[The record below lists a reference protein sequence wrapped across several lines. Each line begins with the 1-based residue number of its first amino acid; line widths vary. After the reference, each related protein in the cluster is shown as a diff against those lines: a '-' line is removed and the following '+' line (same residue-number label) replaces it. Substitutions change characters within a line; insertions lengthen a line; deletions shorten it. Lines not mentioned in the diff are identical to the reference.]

1 MCSKSFQGGVS
12 TRVLT
17 RAVPV
22 LLLIGLANAQTPGR
36 KIDFPADSPVT
47 TVSSDWS
54 ETRAT
59 PRGGAY
65 VLDVHAV
72 LSLRNSSQKR
82 IRGVMLAVQAQE
94 VTPGGKGSVSVPSL
108 DVAPGESFPLRIDLP
123 LLCPLGAGGPM
134 VEVKLDGVLFDDLT
148 FYGSDRL
155 NSRRR
160 MTVWELEARR
170 DRKYFKTLLET
181 AGNDA
186 LQKEVLS
193 SIARQGERPSTGVQM
208 VRGRSTNFDPEREVQ
223 FAFVK
228 MPDSPVDPTSGSARI
243 AGNEA
248 RAPHISVQNR
258 SERAVKHLELGWIV
272 KDQQG
277 REFLAASIPSDV
289 SLGPGKSGPVTQ
301 DTALRFS
308 EKTQIDSMTGFV
320 SSVEYSDGS
329 YWIPTR
335 GELNDPKLRG
345 VVAPSPE
352 EQRLTQIYRKR
363 GLTGLIE
370 ELKKF

>member
-1 MCSKSFQGGVS
+1 MRSKFF
-12 TRVLT
+12 
-17 RAVPV
+17 
-22 LLLIGLANAQTPGR
+22 ILALSVAITATAQTVGR
-36 KIDFPADSPVT
+36 KIDFPSDSPVT
-47 TVSSDWS
+47 AVSSDWS

-65 VLDVHAV
+65 ELDVHAV
-72 LSLRNSSQKR
+72 LSLRNSSQRR
-82 IRGVMLAVQAQE
+82 IHGVTLAVLAQE
-94 VTPGGKGSVSVPSL
+94 VTPGGKGTVSVPSL
-108 DVAPGESFPLRIDLP
+108 DVAPGEAFPLRIDLT
-123 LLCPLGAGGPM
+123 LFGPLGAGGPM

-181 AGNDA
+181 AGADG
-186 LQKEVLS
+186 LQKEILS
-193 SIARQGERPSTGVQM
+193 AIELQRDRPSAGVQM
-208 VRGRSTNFDPEREVQ
+208 VRGRSTNNDSERELK
-223 FAFVK
+223 FAFLH
-228 MPDSPVDPTSGSARI
+228 MPDAPVDPTTGSARI

-248 RAPHISVQNR
+248 RAPQINIQNR
-258 SERAVKHLELGWIV
+258 SDRVVKHFEMGWIV

-289 SLGPGKSGPVTQ
+289 NLAPGNSSQVTQ

-308 EKTQIDSMTGFV
+308 ERTLIDSMTGFV
-320 SSVEYSDGS
+320 SSAEYADGS

-335 GELNDPKLRG
+335 AELNDPKLRSLI
-345 VVAPSPE
+345 APSPE
-352 EQRLTQIYRKR
+352 EQRLLQIYHKK
-363 GLTGLIE
+363 GMNGLIV

>member
-1 MCSKSFQGGVS
+1 MRNNFVIF
-12 TRVLT
+12 VL
-17 RAVPV
+17 A
-22 LLLIGLANAQTPGR
+22 AAAAMAQTPGR
-36 KIDFPADSPVT
+36 KIDFPVDSPVT
-47 TVSSDWS
+47 AVSSDWS
-54 ETRAT
+54 ETKAT

-108 DVAPGESFPLRIDLP
+108 DVPPGEAFPLRIDLP

-181 AGNDA
+181 AGGEA

-193 SIARQGERPSTGVQM
+193 SIARQADRPSTGVQM
-208 VRGRSTNFDPEREVQ
+208 VQGRSTNADAEREVQ
-223 FAFVK
+223 FAFLH

-248 RAPHISVQNR
+248 RSPHINIQNR
-258 SERAVKHLELGWIV
+258 SERGVKHLEMGWIV

-289 SLGPGKSGPVTQ
+289 NLAPGKSSLVTQ

-308 EKTQIDSMTGFV
+308 DRTQVEGMTGFV
-320 SSVEYSDGS
+320 SSAEYSDGS

-352 EQRLTQIYRKR
+352 EQRLLQIYRKK
-363 GLTGLIE
+363 GLGGLIE

>member
-1 MCSKSFQGGVS
+1 MRSKIAIFAFASF
-12 TRVLT
+12 T
-17 RAVPV
+17 A
-22 LLLIGLANAQTPGR
+22 LAQAPGR
-36 KIDFPADSPVT
+36 KIDFPVDSPVT
-47 TVSSDWS
+47 AVSSDWS

-65 VLDVHAV
+65 LLDVHAV
-72 LSLRNSSQKR
+72 LSLRNSSQRR
-82 IRGVMLAVQAQE
+82 IRGVTLAVLAQE

-108 DVAPGESFPLRIDLP
+108 DIGPGEAFPLRIDLP

-148 FYGSDRL
+148 FYGSDKL
-155 NSRRR
+155 HSRRT

-181 AGNDA
+181 AGNEG
-186 LQKEVLS
+186 LQKEVLTA
-193 SIARQGERPSTGVQM
+193 IERQRDRPSSGVQM
-208 VRGRSTNFDPEREVQ
+208 VRGRSTNIESEREVQ
-223 FAFVK
+223 FAFLH
-228 MPDSPVDPTSGSARI
+228 MPDSPADPTSGTARI

-248 RAPHISVQNR
+248 RAPHINIQNR
-258 SERAVKHLELGWIV
+258 SNRSIQHLEIGWIV

-289 SLGPGKSGPVTQ
+289 SLAPGKSSLVTQ

-308 EKTQIDSMTGFV
+308 DRTQVDGMTGFV
-320 SSVEYSDGS
+320 SSVEYADGG

-335 GELNDPKLRG
+335 GELNDPKLRTL
-345 VVAPSPE
+345 VAPSPE
-352 EQRLTQIYRKR
+352 EQRLLQIYSKK
-363 GLTGLIE
+363 GLNGLVV
-370 ELKKF
+370 ELKKFQ

>member
-1 MCSKSFQGGVS
+1 MRSSVIIFVVGV
-12 TRVLT
+12 
-17 RAVPV
+17 A
-22 LLLIGLANAQTPGR
+22 AFAQTPGR
-36 KIDFPADSPVT
+36 KLDFPVDSPVLA
-47 TVSSDWS
+47 VSSDWS
-54 ETRAT
+54 ETKAT

-72 LSLRNSSQKR
+72 LSLRNASQKR
-82 IRGVMLAVQAQE
+82 IRGVTLSVLAQE

-108 DVAPGESFPLRIDLP
+108 DIAPGEAFPLRIDLP

-148 FYGSDRL
+148 FYGSDKL
-155 NSRRR
+155 HSRRT

-181 AGNDA
+181 AGNDG
-186 LQKEVLS
+186 LQREILNGLD
-193 SIARQGERPSTGVQM
+193 RQRERPSAGVQM
-208 VRGRSTNFDPEREVQ
+208 VRGRSTNTDPERELQ
-223 FAFVK
+223 FAFLH
-228 MPDSPVDPTSGSARI
+228 MPDSPVDPTAGSARI

-248 RAPHISVQNR
+248 RAPHINVQNR
-258 SERAVKHLELGWIV
+258 SDRAVKHLELGWIV

-289 SLGPGKSGPVTQ
+289 SLAPGKSAPVTG

-308 EKTQIDSMTGFV
+308 ERTQIDGMTGFV
-320 SSVEYSDGS
+320 ASVEYADGS

-335 GELNDPKLRG
+335 GELNDPKLRNI
-345 VVAPSPE
+345 VAPSPE
-352 EQRLTQIYRKR
+352 EQKLYQIYRKK
-363 GLTGLIE
+363 GLNGLVE

>member
-1 MCSKSFQGGVS
+1 MRSRIFILA
-12 TRVLT
+12 LT
-17 RAVPV
+17 ATV
-22 LLLIGLANAQTPGR
+22 AATAQTVGR
-36 KIDFPADSPVT
+36 KIDFPTDSPVT
-47 TVSSDWS
+47 AVSSDWS
-54 ETRAT
+54 ETRET

-65 VLDVHAV
+65 LLDVHAV
-72 LSLRNSSQKR
+72 LSLRNTSQRR
-82 IRGVMLAVQAQE
+82 IRGVTLAVLAQE

-123 LLCPLGAGGPM
+123 LLCPLNAGGPM

-155 NSRRR
+155 NSRRT

-181 AGNDA
+181 AGVDG
-186 LQKEVLS
+186 LQKEILS
-193 SIARQGERPSTGVQM
+193 CLQLQRDRPSAGVQM
-208 VRGRSTNFDPEREVQ
+208 VQGRSTNGEPEHELK
-223 FAFVK
+223 FAFLH
-228 MPDSPVDPTSGSARI
+228 MPESPVDPTDGSARI

-248 RAPHISVQNR
+248 RAPQINIQNHSDR
-258 SERAVKHLELGWIV
+258 PVKHFEMGWIV

-289 SLGPGKSGPVTQ
+289 SVAPGKSSQVTQ

-308 EKTQIDSMTGFV
+308 ERTLIGSMTGFV
-320 SSVEYSDGS
+320 SSAEYADGS
-329 YWIPTR
+329 FWIPSR
-335 GELNDPKLRG
+335 AALSNPKLRTL
-345 VVAPSPE
+345 VAPSPE
-352 EQRLTQIYRKR
+352 EQRLLQIYHKK
-363 GLTGLIE
+363 GLNALIA

>member
-1 MCSKSFQGGVS
+1 MRS
-12 TRVLT
+12 RVFIFALAAMGLT
-17 RAVPV
+17 
-22 LLLIGLANAQTPGR
+22 AQTPGR
-36 KIDFPADSPVT
+36 KIDFPVDSPVT
-47 TVSSDWS
+47 AVSSDWS

-59 PRGGAY
+59 PRGGAF

-72 LSLRNSSQKR
+72 LSLRNSSQRR
-82 IRGVMLAVQAQE
+82 IRSVTLAVSAQE
-94 VTPGGKGSVSVPSL
+94 ITPGGKGSVSVPSL
-108 DVAPGESFPLRIDLP
+108 DIAPGEAFPLRIDLP

-155 NSRRR
+155 HSRRT

-181 AGNDA
+181 AGSQG
-186 LQKEVLS
+186 LQKEILS
-193 SIARQGERPSTGVQM
+193 SIDRQRDRPSAGVQM
-208 VRGRSTNFDPEREVQ
+208 VHGRSTNSEPERELQ
-223 FAFVK
+223 FAFLH
-228 MPDSPVDPTSGSARI
+228 MPDSPVDPTNGSARI

-248 RAPHISVQNR
+248 RAPHINIQNR
-258 SERAVKHLELGWIV
+258 SERDVKHLEMGWIV

-277 REFLAASIPSDV
+277 REFLAATMPSDV
-289 SLGPGKSGPVTQ
+289 SLAPGKSSQVTQ

-308 EKTQIDSMTGFV
+308 EKTLIDSMTGFV
-320 SSVEYSDGS
+320 SSVEYLDGS

-352 EQRLTQIYRKR
+352 EQRLLQLYRKK
-363 GLTGLIE
+363 GLNGLMD

>member
-1 MCSKSFQGGVS
+1 MRNSIVIF
-12 TRVLT
+12 
-17 RAVPV
+17 A
-22 LLLIGLANAQTPGR
+22 LAASAFAQTPGR
-36 KIDFPADSPVT
+36 KLDFPADSPVLA
-47 TVSSDWS
+47 VSSDWS
-54 ETRAT
+54 ETKAT

-72 LSLRNSSQKR
+72 LSLRNASQKR
-82 IRGVMLAVQAQE
+82 IRGVTLAVLAQE

-108 DVAPGESFPLRIDLP
+108 DVGPGESFPLRIDLP

-148 FYGSDRL
+148 FYGSDKL
-155 NSRRR
+155 HSRRT

-170 DRKYFKTLLET
+170 DRKYFKSLLET
-181 AGNDA
+181 AGTEG
-186 LQKEVLS
+186 LQKEILGDLD
-193 SIARQGERPSTGVQM
+193 RQRDRPSAGVQM
-208 VRGRSTNFDPEREVQ
+208 VRGRSTNADPERELQ
-223 FAFVK
+223 FAFLH
-228 MPDSPVDPTSGSARI
+228 MSDSPVDPTAGSARI

-248 RAPHISVQNR
+248 RAPHIDVQNR
-258 SERAVKHLELGWIV
+258 SDRAVKHLELGWIV

-289 SLGPGKSGPVTQ
+289 NLAPGKSGAVTQ
-301 DTALRFS
+301 DTALKFS
-308 EKTQIDSMTGFV
+308 ERTQIGGMTGFV
-320 SSVEYSDGS
+320 ASAEFADGS

-352 EQRLTQIYRKR
+352 EQRLLQIYRKR
-363 GLTGLIE
+363 GLNGLIE

>member
-1 MCSKSFQGGVS
+1 MRSKIFILA
-12 TRVLT
+12 LT
-17 RAVPV
+17 GTAV
-22 LLLIGLANAQTPGR
+22 ANAQTLGR
-36 KIDFPADSPVT
+36 KLDFPVDSPVT
-47 TVSSDWS
+47 AVSSDWS
-54 ETRAT
+54 ETKAT

-72 LSLRNSSQKR
+72 LSLRNSSQRR
-82 IRGVMLAVQAQE
+82 IRGVTLAVQAQE

-108 DVAPGESFPLRIDLP
+108 DVGPGEAFPLRIDLP
-123 LLCPLGAGGPM
+123 LLCPLGGGPM

-148 FYGSDRL
+148 FYGSDKL
-155 NSRRR
+155 HSRRT

-181 AGNDA
+181 AGTDG
-186 LQKEVLS
+186 LQKEILS
-193 SIARQGERPSTGVQM
+193 SLDRQRDRPSTGVQM
-208 VRGRSTNFDPEREVQ
+208 VRGRSTNTDPEREVQ
-223 FAFVK
+223 FAFLH
-228 MPDSPVDPTSGSARI
+228 MPDSPVDPTAGSARI

-248 RAPHISVQNR
+248 RAPHINIQNR
-258 SERAVKHLELGWIV
+258 SDRAVRHLELGWIV

-289 SLGPGKSGPVTQ
+289 NLAPGKSGPVTQ

-308 EKTQIDSMTGFV
+308 ERTQIDGMTSFV
-320 SSVEYSDGS
+320 ASVEYSDGS

-335 GELNDPKLRG
+335 GELNDPKLRSLI
-345 VVAPSPE
+345 APSPE
-352 EQRLTQIYRKR
+352 EQRLFQIYRKK
-363 GLTGLIE
+363 GVTGLVE

>member
-1 MCSKSFQGGVS
+1 MRSKIAIFAFAGAIAA
-12 TRVLT
+12 T
-17 RAVPV
+17 
-22 LLLIGLANAQTPGR
+22 AQTPGR
-36 KIDFPADSPVT
+36 KIDFPVDSPVT
-47 TVSSDWS
+47 AVSSDWS

-65 VLDVHAV
+65 LLDVHAV
-72 LSLRNSSQKR
+72 LSLRNSSQRR
-82 IRGVMLAVQAQE
+82 IRGVTLAVLAQE

-108 DVAPGESFPLRIDLP
+108 DVGPGEAFPLRIDLP

-148 FYGSDRL
+148 FYGSDKL
-155 NSRRR
+155 HSRRT

-181 AGNDA
+181 AGGEG
-186 LQKEVLS
+186 LQKEILS
-193 SIARQGERPSTGVQM
+193 AIDRRRDRPSAGVQM
-208 VRGRSTNFDPEREVQ
+208 VRGRSTNADPEREVQ
-223 FAFVK
+223 FAFLH

-248 RAPHISVQNR
+248 RAPHINIQNR
-258 SERAVKHLELGWIV
+258 SDRAVKYLEMGWIV

-289 SLGPGKSGPVTQ
+289 SLAPGKSSLVTQ

-308 EKTQIDSMTGFV
+308 DRTQVDGMTGFV
-320 SSVEYSDGS
+320 SSVEYSDGG

-335 GELNDPKLRG
+335 GELNDPKLRAL
-345 VVAPSPE
+345 VAPSPE
-352 EQRLTQIYRKR
+352 EQRLLQIYSKK
-363 GLTGLIE
+363 GLNGLIA

>member
-1 MCSKSFQGGVS
+1 MRSKIFI
-12 TRVLT
+12 L
-17 RAVPV
+17 A
-22 LLLIGLANAQTPGR
+22 LAAIGAIPLMAQTPGR
-36 KIDFPADSPVT
+36 KIDFPVDSPVT
-47 TVSSDWS
+47 AVSSDWS

-82 IRGVMLAVQAQE
+82 IRGVMLTVQAQE

-108 DVAPGESFPLRIDLP
+108 DVAPGEAFPLRIDLP

-148 FYGSDRL
+148 FYGSDLL

-181 AGNDA
+181 AGGEG

-193 SIARQGERPSTGVQM
+193 SLARQADRPSAGVQM
-208 VRGRSTNFDPEREVQ
+208 VRGRSTNADPEREVQ
-223 FAFVK
+223 FAFLH
-228 MPDSPVDPTSGSARI
+228 MPDSPVDPTSGTARI

-248 RAPHISVQNR
+248 RAPHINIQNR
-258 SERAVKHLELGWIV
+258 SDRAVKYLELGWIV

-289 SLGPGKSGPVTQ
+289 NLAPGKSSLVTQ

-308 EKTQIDSMTGFV
+308 DRTRVDSMTGFV
-320 SSVEYSDGS
+320 SSAEYSDGS

-352 EQRLTQIYRKR
+352 EQRLLQIYRKK
-363 GLTGLIE
+363 GLNGLIE